1 MNFINEV
8 LSKNFI
14 NNQQILS
21 ICAKKKKF
29 QGISTNKKDCLMIA

>member
-21 ICAKKKKF
+21 ICAKKKKLFKEF
-29 QGISTNKKDCLMIA
+29 QQTRKIA